1 MKSRNTIGFALTFI
15 TCSYALLYAGVG
27 WAQGVV
33 ANDLEKRGRMALD
46 AKQYSAAREMFA
58 EGSAR
63 ATDPEVKARLDFRQA
78 VTLQQMAN
86 SGEAE
91 NPEEN
96 LRLAAGLY
104 HSYLKQ
110 NPDSAATANNLAKI
124 YATLGNAALKRTES
138 RQARAYFRRATGY
151 YKKAVAA
158 GDSNQGLYLKNY
170 AEFLERTDNWEESK
184 KIYAQL
190 IQGYPVSPAL
200 QKTLTKSYLRHGPGD
215 LAELLWNMLDA
226 GYVKQSA
233 KIALGVLRRTLNDS
247 DNGRIELLTIVSAA
261 LAQGTD
267 KRRRYPNSDIGR
279 GIGALTSDNFLG
291 EGAGEIAR
299 LHHGQ
304 KFSVSDYSWWAGR
317 DFGSDDL
324 VRGLYPIDGFR
335 ALIRSLGSRSKRSGD
350 LKLAES
356 YFLLAARMQ
365 EWEADP
371 GALRDLCQM
380 YAEENEFEKVK
391 DVLAEYQFRLFEGK
405 GEAYRDSHIEKIFQY
420 HQTLGGLYTLIERWG
435 DSNKRDSA
443 IFQLEHAQQTSVALE
458 RAREESFRQGR
469 VSTKTLP
476 ESYQF
481 TPQMVDQL
489 SRGYENTGKPEKG
502 AELRINQASIYNEA
516 GDTKAALRVLA
527 PIKST
532 ELPSGYYK
540 TQYEKLMINP
550 ELRSPVDPSDL
561 QRPSIEGL
569 ERSRQ

>member
-1 MKSRNTIGFALTFI
+1 MKHRNSIGIALTFI
-15 TCSYALLYAGVG
+15 TCSYALLHAGTG

-33 ANDLEKRGRMALD
+33 ADNLEKRGRMALD
-46 AKQYSAAREMFA
+46 AKQYSAAREIFA

-86 SGEAE
+86 TGEAE

-96 LRLAAGLY
+96 LRQAARLY

-124 YATLGNAALKRTES
+124 YETLGNASLKRNES
-138 RQARAYFRRATGY
+138 SQAKGYFKRATGY

-170 AEFLERTDNWEESK
+170 AEFLERIDNWGEAK
-184 KIYAQL
+184 KVYAQL
-190 IQGYPVSPAL
+190 VQGYPVSPAL
-200 QKTLTKSYLRHGPGD
+200 QKALTKSYMEHGTAD

-226 GYVKQSA
+226 GYVSQSA
-233 KIALGVLRRTLNDS
+233 RIALGALRRTLNDS
-247 DNGRIELLTIVSAA
+247 DSGRIELLTIVSAA

-267 KRRRYPNSDIGR
+267 NRRRFFDSEMGR
-279 GIGALTSDNFLG
+279 RNGALTTDNFLG

-299 LHHGQ
+299 LYHGQ
-304 KFSVSDYSWWAGR
+304 SFSVSDYAWWAGR

-335 ALIRSLGSRSKRSGD
+335 SLIRSLGSRSKRSGD
-350 LKLAES
+350 IELAES

-365 EWEADP
+365 QWEADP
-371 GALRDLCQM
+371 VAIRDLVQM
-380 YAEENEFEKVK
+380 YAEANEFEKIK
-391 DVLAEYQFRLFEGK
+391 GVLADYQFQLFAGK
-405 GEAYRDSHIEKIFQY
+405 GQAYRDSHIEKIFQY
-420 HQTLGGLYTLIERWG
+420 HQTLGELYTLIERWG
-435 DSNKRDSA
+435 DSGKADSA
-443 IFQLEHAQQTSVALE
+443 IFQLEHAQQTSFALE
-458 RAREESFRQGR
+458 RARVESFRQGR

-476 ESYQF
+476 KSYQF

-489 SRGYENTGKPEKG
+489 SRGYEKTGEPDKG
-502 AELRINQASIYNEA
+502 VELRINQASIYYEA

-527 PIKST
+527 PIKSI

-540 TQYEKLMINP
+540 TQYEKLIINP
-550 ELRSPVDPSDL
+550 ELKSPVSGSNL
-561 QRPSIEGL
+561 NQISIEGL
-569 ERSRQ
+569 EKSRQ